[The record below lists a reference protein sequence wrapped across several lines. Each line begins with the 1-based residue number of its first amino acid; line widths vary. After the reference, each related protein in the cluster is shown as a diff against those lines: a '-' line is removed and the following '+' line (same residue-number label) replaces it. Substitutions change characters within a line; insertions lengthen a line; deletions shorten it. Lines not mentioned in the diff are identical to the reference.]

1 MGPNGMTVIE
11 SSQEVIK
18 EQQPNEEVDK
28 SPTSSASTDTT
39 TEEGPETLAGF
50 SAADIL
56 AAVNDSAEEGIS
68 LLSNWL
74 GLTPSN
80 QTDKV
85 ETSTISEELTE
96 VAPPAPYDS
105 EQSSGHVVFGS
116 K

>member
-1 MGPNGMTVIE
+1 MGPNGMQVIE

-18 EQQPNEEVDK
+18 EQQPNEEEEK
-28 SPTSSASTDTT
+28 GPPTSASTDPS

-56 AAVNDSAEEGIS
+56 AAVNDSAEQGIS

-74 GLTPSN
+74 GLSPN
-80 QTDKV
+80 QTENV

-96 VAPPAPYDS
+96 VAPPASLNS
-105 EQSSGHVVFGS
+105 EQNSGHVVFGS